1 MDSRAIFIL
10 IVCIIPSMETRV
22 KIEPT
27 QSMAY
32 FKTDGQIAT
41 SLTLIN
47 IKSHIPIQKIVLELE
62 KLLNI
67 TTNETINKATAWVQN
82 RTIAEFNILATEL
95 RQYTRELKDVAG
107 LSKLRP
113 KRQIAAGIGMIGG
126 WAFKSHD

>member
-1 MDSRAIFIL
+1 
-10 IVCIIPSMETRV
+10 
-22 KIEPT
+22 
-27 QSMAY
+27 MAY
-32 FKTDGQIAT
+32 FKTDGQIAN
-41 SLTLIN
+41 SD
-47 IKSHIPIQKIVLELE
+47 SHQHQKPHPIQKIVLEVE

>member
-1 MDSRAIFIL
+1 
-10 IVCIIPSMETRV
+10 
-22 KIEPT
+22 
-27 QSMAY
+27 MAY

-47 IKSHIPIQKIVLELE
+47 IKSHIPIQKIVLEVE